1 VTPAGSDSALLVI
14 DMQREALEGCPDA
27 GAVIERINALSRRAR
42 EAGAPVIFIQHEGD
56 GELERGT
63 PGWEIDPSLE
73 RDGAHLVPKTYRDA
87 FAGTELEELLER
99 LGVGRV
105 VVTGAHSDFCVQ
117 MTTLSAVVRGF
128 DVVLVS
134 DAHTTIDHADGGP
147 LEARAMTGLVN
158 SRVATLRHP
167 GSTIEVLPA
176 DSVEL

>member
-1 VTPAGSDSALLVI
+1 VI
-14 DMQREALEGCPDA
+14 DMQREALEDCPDA
-27 GAVIERINALSRRAR
+27 GAVIDRINDLARRAR
-42 EAGAPVIFIQHEGD
+42 DSGAPVIFIQHEGED
-56 GELERGT
+56 ELARGT

-87 FAGTELEELLER
+87 FADTELEDLLER
-99 LGVGRV
+99 LGVRRL
-105 VVTGAHSDFCVQ
+105 VVTGAHSDYCVQ

-147 LEARAMTGLVN
+147 LEAREMTGLVN
-158 SRVATLRHP
+158 ARTATLRHP

-176 DSVEL
+176 ESVEL